1 VVSRVLLVDTE
12 QAARRWAETWAAAW
26 PRKDAEPIAA
36 LYADDAPYRAF
47 AFREPDSALD
57 YLRRTFADESDITCR
72 FGEPV
77 VSGDRAAVQWWASW
91 IEEGQ
96 PITLAGAT
104 MLRFDDDGKV
114 VDHRDYWH
122 QAGGRIEPYPGW

>member
-1 VVSRVLLVDTE
+1 VDTE

-36 LYADDAPYRAF
+36 LYADAPYRAL
-47 AFREPDSALD
+47 AFRTPNRAAD
-57 YLRRTFADESDITCR
+57 YLRRVFAEEADVTCR

-77 VSGDRAAVQWWASW
+77 VSGDRAAVEWWASW
-91 IEEGQ
+91 LEEGE

-104 MLRFDDDGKV
+104 MLRFGDDGKV
-114 VDHRDYWH
+114 VDHRDYWN
-122 QAGGRIEPYPGW
+122 QAEGRIEPYPGW